1 MWVLASSL
9 SCLIYDFFFLND
21 SLIYDFERV
30 FDAFSTVLVFNPKVF
45 WKTLYIFLIINWGK
59 KRVKKIKLLF
69 HVDISLF
76 K

>member
-1 MWVLASSL
+1 MN
-9 SCLIYDFFFLND
+9 FFFLND

>member
-1 MWVLASSL
+1 M
-9 SCLIYDFFFLND
+9 IFFLND

-69 HVDISLF
+69 HVDISRF

>member
-1 MWVLASSL
+1 MRVLASSL

-30 FDAFSTVLVFNPKVF
+30 SDAFSTVLVFNPKVF
-45 WKTLYIFLIINWGK
+45 WKTLYIFLAINWGN

-69 HVDISLF
+69 HVDISRF

>member
-1 MWVLASSL
+1 MN
-9 SCLIYDFFFLND
+9 FFFLND

-30 FDAFSTVLVFNPKVF
+30 FDAFSTVLVFNPNVF

>member
-1 MWVLASSL
+1 M
-9 SCLIYDFFFLND
+9 IFFLND